1 MSPVLQQHYILGQ
14 GVKGRPGAR
23 GSLQFSSEE
32 AVEVSVTKHI
42 HSSWKVAF
50 NFDLLSLNCTLTM
63 VVSLF
68 S

>member
-1 MSPVLQQHYILGQ
+1 MSPVLQRLYILGQ

-32 AVEVSVTKHI
+32 AVDVSVTKHI

-50 NFDLLSLNCTLTM
+50 NFDLLSLNCTFITDIRL
-63 VVSLF
+63 SF
-68 S
+68 